1 MRLIDPELLRT
12 FIAFVDAGSLARAAE
27 IVGRTPSAITAQ
39 MQRLEETIGGGPL
52 LAQSGRGRVLTPLG
66 DDLAIH
72 ARRILDAHREAWLS
86 LKGASAD
93 GRVGIG
99 ATQDFA
105 DSTLPDLLRTFATT
119 HPRVRMDLRVG
130 RTVELTKAFDEGAID
145 VLLVMRREATADE
158 IGVVREPMLWLMR
171 AGGLSA
177 PTNDL
182 PLALLDPPCGFR
194 SAAIA
199 ALDQARRPYR
209 IAATSG
215 SLSGLAA
222 AVRSGVALTVRTAR
236 MLGNEIVE
244 ASPALQLP
252 KMPEAE
258 FSIRLRRD
266 AEPAAESLAEVLC
279 EGLQGVGAIAVSRP
293 KA

>member
-12 FIAFVDAGSLARAAE
+12 FVAFVDAGSLARAAE
-27 IVGRTPSAITAQ
+27 IVGRSPSAITAQ
-39 MQRLEETIGGGPL
+39 MQRLEESIGGGPL
-52 LAQSGRGRVLTPLG
+52 LAQAGRGRVLTPLG

-105 DSTLPDLLRTFATT
+105 DSTLPDLLRIFAST
-119 HPRVRMDLRVG
+119 HPRVRLDLRVG

-145 VLLVMRREATADE
+145 ILLVMRREPAADE

-171 AGGLSA
+171 DGGLSA
-177 PTNDL
+177 PSSEL

-194 SAAIA
+194 TAAIA

-222 AVRSGVALTVRTAR
+222 AVRSGVALTLRTAR
-236 MLGNEIVE
+236 MLGNNIVE
-244 ASPALQLP
+244 ASTTLQLP
-252 KMPEAE
+252 KVPEAE

-266 AEPAAESLAEVLC
+266 AEPAAQSLGEVLR
-279 EGLQGVGAIAVSRP
+279 EGLLVTSARSR
-293 KA
+293 

>member
-1 MRLIDPELLRT
+1 
-12 FIAFVDAGSLARAAE
+12 
-27 IVGRTPSAITAQ
+27 
-39 MQRLEETIGGGPL
+39 MQRLEESIGGGPL
-52 LAQSGRGRVLTPLG
+52 LAQAGRGRVLTPLG

-105 DSTLPDLLRTFATT
+105 DSTLPDLLRIFAST
-119 HPRVRMDLRVG
+119 HPRVRLDLRVG

-145 VLLVMRREATADE
+145 ILLVMRREPAADE

-171 AGGLSA
+171 DGGLSA
-177 PTNDL
+177 PSSEL

-194 SAAIA
+194 TAAIA

-222 AVRSGVALTVRTAR
+222 AVRSGVALTLRTAR
-236 MLGNEIVE
+236 MLGNDIVE
-244 ASPALQLP
+244 ASTALQLP
-252 KMPEAE
+252 KVPEAE

-266 AEPAAESLAEVLC
+266 AEPAAQSLGEVLR
-279 EGLQGVGAIAVSRP
+279 EGLQVASARSR
-293 KA
+293 

>member
-12 FIAFVDAGSLARAAE
+12 FVAFVDAGSLARAAE
-27 IVGRTPSAITAQ
+27 IVGRSPSAIT
-39 MQRLEETIGGGPL
+39 GGPL
-52 LAQSGRGRVLTPLG
+52 LAQAGRGRVLTPLG

-105 DSTLPDLLRTFATT
+105 DSTLPDLLRIFAST
-119 HPRVRMDLRVG
+119 HPRVRLDLRVG

-145 VLLVMRREATADE
+145 ILLVMRREPAADE

-171 AGGLSA
+171 DGGLSA
-177 PTNDL
+177 ASSEL

-194 SAAIA
+194 TAAIT

-222 AVRSGVALTVRTAR
+222 AVRSGVALTLRTAR
-236 MLGNEIVE
+236 MLGNDIVE
-244 ASPALQLP
+244 ASTALQLP
-252 KMPEAE
+252 KVPEAE

-266 AEPAAESLAEVLC
+266 AEPAAGSLGEVLR
-279 EGLQGVGAIAVSRP
+279 EGLLVTSARSR
-293 KA
+293 